1 MKWKHRKISS
11 LLLRVVIC
19 FLLIGSGPG
28 GMVLCIGAD
37 GQAELK
43 PAYHHENHN
52 QKHGYLHGCSQLPR
66 EDEIHTEHENGQSYD
81 QVLSEHKHYQTC
93 EDISVFAGYVE
104 AASPPANHLKPIT
117 HSDIV
122 IISDIALAVET
133 AQEVLR
139 WYPLGGANPSLPSL
153 RTVILLT

>member
-37 GQAELK
+37 GHAELK
-43 PAYHHENHN
+43 PTFHSKEHHSHQSCSQCCCHHHGEQDFHTGENHDSTRN
-52 QKHGYLHGCSQLPR
+52 KVQPDNKHDKSCVDIAVFDGYAEVAPPS
-66 EDEIHTEHENGQSYD
+66 D
-81 QVLSEHKHYQTC
+81 Q
-93 EDISVFAGYVE
+93 I
-104 AASPPANHLKPIT
+104 KPIT
-117 HSDIV
+117 HHVMV
-122 IISDIALAVET
+122 IISDIALGIEATEET
-133 AQEVLR
+133 L
-139 WYPLGGANPSLPSL
+139 PSHPPGDTNPSLPSL